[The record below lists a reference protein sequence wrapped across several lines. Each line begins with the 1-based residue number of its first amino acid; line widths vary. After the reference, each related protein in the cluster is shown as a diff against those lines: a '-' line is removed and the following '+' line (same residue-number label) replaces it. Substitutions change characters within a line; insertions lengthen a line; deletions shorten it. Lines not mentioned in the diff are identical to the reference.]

1 MTRNETVQ
9 LLRKIYLSFSTTWL
23 KLSKDDADEMVDMWF
38 EECRKIPYQG
48 LIEALSV
55 YKLRGEKYPPGSGEL
70 INIFLRTKFKVENA
84 EKSYDRLQKAVSNSG
99 RNAVEEYNNLSYLEK
114 KIVASPSEL
123 KRYADDETGA
133 FTRYKKAYIDRY
145 NELLADPITFSHMIE
160 EMNKPQITV
169 ETKQVIEEKVE
180 DKSKEKTFKFI
191 LLFVLLSAVGWIIS
205 FFTMSE

>member
-180 DKSKEKTFKFI
+180 DKSKEKRSHK
-191 LLFVLLSAVGWIIS
+191 IIQDLIIELAQQ
-205 FFTMSE
+205 TKNVKE

>member
-48 LIEALSV
+48 LLEALSV

-70 INIFLRTKFKVENA
+70 INIFLRTKFKVETA
-84 EKSYDRLQKAVSNSG
+84 ESSYDRLQKAVSNSG
-99 RNAVEEYNNLSYLEK
+99 RNAVDEYNNLSYLEK

-145 NELLADPITFSHMIE
+145 NELLADPITFSQMVE

-169 ETKQVIEEKVE
+169 ETKQVIEGKVE
-180 DKSKEKTFKFI
+180 DKSKEKRSHK
-191 LLFVLLSAVGWIIS
+191 IIQDLIIELAQQ
-205 FFTMSE
+205 TKNVKE

>member
-23 KLSKDDADEMVDMWF
+23 KLSKDDADEMVDMWYD
-38 EECRKIPYQG
+38 ECRKIPYQG
-48 LIEALSV
+48 LLEALSV

-70 INIFLRTKFKVENA
+70 INIFLRTKFKVETA
-84 EKSYDRLQKAVSNSG
+84 ESSYDRLQKAVSNSG

-145 NELLADPITFSHMIE
+145 NELLADPITFSQMVE

-169 ETKQVIEEKVE
+169 ETKQVIEGKVE
-180 DKSKEKTFKFI
+180 DKSKEKRSHK
-191 LLFVLLSAVGWIIS
+191 IIQDLIIELAQQ
-205 FFTMSE
+205 TKNVKE